1 MAKEESVT
9 ARDFENQSSRKNGN
23 KLDVPALVLGSTRLF
38 MGYENETCLKVNPKK
53 SRFRWI
59 L

>member
-9 ARDFENQSSRKNGN
+9 ARDFENQSSRKNGK

-38 MGYENETCLKVNPKK
+38 MGYENETCPKVNPKK
-53 SRFRWI
+53 SRLR
-59 L
+59 

>member
-1 MAKEESVT
+1 MAKEELVT

-38 MGYENETCLKVNPKK
+38 MGYENETCPTVNPKK